1 MAQDLESVVI
11 RFAGDSGDGIQLTG
25 TEFTHAVALGGSD
38 IATFPDIPA
47 EIRAPAGSLAGVSGF
62 QLQFSSQE
70 IFTAGD
76 APDVLVAMNPAALKT
91 NLPDLPKGGLL
102 IVDSGTFRN
111 KGLAMA
117 GYEVSPLADDSLE
130 GYRLV
135 AIDISKNVQATQ
147 KGSGLST
154 KEIQRTRN
162 FYALGVLFWLYGRP
176 PETEIGSIERKFAR
190 RPEIAEANVRSFR
203 AGYHFG
209 ETCELFD
216 ASYRVPPAQL
226 EPGTYRNITG
236 NEATALGLIV
246 AGQLADRHLFYGS
259 YPITPAS
266 DVLHVLSNHRRYGL
280 TTFQAED
287 EIAAVTAAIGA
298 SFGGSIGV
306 TGTSGPGFAL
316 KQEGIGLA
324 VMAELPLVVLDIQRA
339 GPSTG
344 LPTKTEQ
351 ADLSQ
356 ALWGRNSESPVVVLA
371 PRTPADCFRMA
382 IEAVRIAVRHM
393 CPVIFLS
400 DGSIASGSEAW
411 KLPAPE
417 ELEPIEIHYRSDAEG
432 FMPYLRDE
440 ETLARPWAIP
450 GTPGLEHRIG
460 GLEKEDRTGNVSYDP
475 LNHEHMV
482 RMRQAKIDR
491 VADYIP
497 AAEVEGDEAGQLL
510 FVAWGGTYGAI
521 HQAVR
526 VLRNQGHRVGHLH
539 LGSLSPFP
547 HGIAEILSRFER
559 VLVPELNRGQL
570 RDLLRARFLIDALGL
585 NKIQGRP
592 FQVREVIEAGQALLS
607 GPSAREV
614 SL

>member
-1 MAQDLESVVI
+1 MVI
-11 RFAGDSGDGIQLTG
+11 RLAGDSGDGIQLTG
-25 TEFTHAVALGGSD
+25 TEFTRAVALGGSD

-76 APDVLVAMNPAALKT
+76 APDALVAMNPAALRT

-102 IVDSGTFRN
+102 IVDSGTFR
-111 KGLAMA
+111 KKSLAMA
-117 GYEVSPLADDSLE
+117 GYEVSPLEDGSLE
-130 GYRLV
+130 DYRLV
-135 AIDISKNVQATQ
+135 DIDISKNVQATQ

-162 FYALGVLFWLYGRP
+162 FYALGVPFWLYGRP
-176 PETEIGSIERKFAR
+176 PETEVESIERKFGK
-190 RPEIAEANVRSFR
+190 RPAIAEGNVRSFR

-216 ASYRVPPAQL
+216 ASYRVPSAQL
-226 EPGTYRNITG
+226 APGTYRNITG
-236 NEATALGLIV
+236 NEATALGLVV
-246 AGQLADRHLFYGS
+246 ASQLADQHLFYAS

-266 DVLHVLSNHRRYGL
+266 DVLHSLSNHRRYGL

-287 EIAAVTAAIGA
+287 EIAAVTSAIGA

-324 VMAELPLVVLDIQRA
+324 VMAELPLVVLNVQRA

-344 LPTKTEQ
+344 LPTKAEQ
-351 ADLSQ
+351 ADLNQ
-356 ALWGRNSESPVVVLA
+356 ALSGRNSESPVVVLA
-371 PRTPADCFRMA
+371 PRTPADCFDMA
-382 IEAVRIAVRHM
+382 IEAVRISVRHM
-393 CPVIFLS
+393 CPVVFLS
-400 DGSIASGSEAW
+400 DGSLASGSEAW
-411 KLPAPE
+411 KLPDPE
-417 ELEPIEIHYRSDAEG
+417 TFEPIEVRYRSDPEG

-482 RMRQAKIDR
+482 RMRQAKVDR
-491 VADYIP
+491 VADYVP
-497 AAEVEGDEAGQLL
+497 AAEVEGDDAGQLL
-510 FVAWGGTYGAI
+510 FVGWGGTYGAI

-539 LGSLSPFP
+539 LRFLNPFP

-570 RDLLRARFLIDALGL
+570 RDLLRARFLVDAHGL

-592 FQVREVIEAGQALLS
+592 FKVCEVVEAGQAQLS